1 MSSKPFIDFKFNLQ
15 LFGEKTEQPTAK
27 KKEDARKKGQ
37 IVFSKDLNMAF
48 TFLTALLAMKV
59 FGGYIVGV
67 LNNSLG
73 FFMAFPVSTDNVF
86 NPRDMATLLGRMMID
101 ILSVTVPILLTIMVV
116 GVILNYLQVGYLFT
130 NETLKFKLD
139 KLNPVNGM
147 KQIFSLKS
155 LVELAKNLA
164 KIVIL
169 SFVAFSYLKDKL
181 GLIIELMGMPPIQ
194 IGAILWDLMYNL
206 SLRIA
211 IVLIILGVLD
221 LAYKL
226 WQNNKDLMMS
236 KQEIKEEYKQM
247 EGNPQIKGKIREKQR
262 QMAMSRM
269 MQDVPKADVI
279 ITNPTHFAVAVKYD
293 QSKYDAPYVVAKGQ
307 DLIAK
312 QIRKVA
318 EENQVPI
325 VENKPLARELFASV
339 KIGRT
344 IPEHLFHA
352 VAEVLAFVY
361 KIKKK

>member
-1 MSSKPFIDFKFNLQ
+1 MKFNLQ

-27 KKEDARKKGQ
+27 KKDDARKKGQ
-37 IVFSKDLNMAF
+37 VVFSKDLNMAF
-48 TFLTALLAMKV
+48 TFLTALIVLKA
-59 FGGYIVGV
+59 FGTYV
-67 LNNSLG
+67 LGILRSSYT
-73 FFMAFPVSTDNVF
+73 FFMSFPVDTDNVF
-86 NPRDMATLLGRMMID
+86 NPRDMAILLGRMMVD
-101 ILSVTVPILLTIMVV
+101 ILAITVPITLIVMVV
-116 GVILNYLQVGYLFT
+116 GVVLNYLQVGYLFT
-130 NETLKFKLD
+130 SETLKFKLD
-139 KLNPVNGM
+139 KLNPVNGL

-169 SFVAFSYLKDKL
+169 AFAAYTYLRDKL
-181 GLIIELMGMPPIQ
+181 GLIIELMGMSPLQ
-194 IGAILWDLMYNL
+194 IGAILWDITYNL

-211 IVLIILGVLD
+211 IILIILGVLD
-221 LAYKL
+221 IAYKL

-247 EGNPQIKGKIREKQR
+247 EGNPQIKSKIREKQR

-293 QSKYDAPYVVAKGQ
+293 QAKFDAPFVVAKGQ

-318 EENQVPI
+318 EENKVPI
-325 VENKPLARELFASV
+325 VENKPLARELYASV

-361 KIKKK
+361 KIKRK

>member
-1 MSSKPFIDFKFNLQ
+1 MKFNLQ

-27 KKEDARKKGQ
+27 KKDDARKKGQ
-37 IVFSKDLNMAF
+37 VVFSKDLNMAF
-48 TFLTALLAMKV
+48 TFLTALIVLRAL
-59 FGGYIVGV
+59 GTYILGI
-67 LNNSLG
+67 LRNSYT
-73 FFMAFPVSTDNVF
+73 FFMSFPVDADDVF
-86 NPRDMATLLGRMMID
+86 NSRDMAIVLGRMMVD
-101 ILSVTVPILLTIMVV
+101 ILAIAVPVTLIVMVV

-130 NETLKFKLD
+130 SEPLMFKLD
-139 KLNPVNGM
+139 KLNPVNGL

-169 SFVAFSYLKDKL
+169 AFAAYTYLKDKL
-181 GLIIELMGMPPIQ
+181 GLIIELISMPPLQ
-194 IGAILWDLMYNL
+194 IGAILWDITYNL

-211 IVLIILGVLD
+211 IILIILGVLD
-221 LAYKL
+221 IAYKL

-247 EGNPQIKGKIREKQR
+247 EGNPQIKGKIKEKQR

-318 EENQVPI
+318 EESKVPI
-325 VENKPLARELFASV
+325 VENKPLARELYASV
-339 KIGRT
+339 KVGRT

-361 KIKKK
+361 KIKRK

>member
-1 MSSKPFIDFKFNLQ
+1 MKFNLQ

-27 KKEDARKKGQ
+27 KKDDARKKGQ
-37 IVFSKDLNMAF
+37 VVFSKDLNMAF
-48 TFLTALLAMKV
+48 TFLTALIVLRAL
-59 FGGYIVGV
+59 GTYILGI
-67 LNNSLG
+67 LRNSYT
-73 FFMAFPVSTDNVF
+73 FFMSFPVDADDVF
-86 NPRDMATLLGRMMID
+86 NSRDMAIVLGRIMVD
-101 ILSVTVPILLTIMVV
+101 ILAIAVPVTLIVMVV

-130 NETLKFKLD
+130 SEPLMFKLD
-139 KLNPVNGM
+139 KLNPVNGL

-169 SFVAFSYLKDKL
+169 AFAAYTYLKDKL
-181 GLIIELMGMPPIQ
+181 GLIIELISMPPLQ
-194 IGAILWDLMYNL
+194 IGAILWDITYNL

-211 IVLIILGVLD
+211 IILIILGVLD
-221 LAYKL
+221 IAYKL

-247 EGNPQIKGKIREKQR
+247 EGNPQIKGKIKEKQR

-318 EENQVPI
+318 EESKVPI
-325 VENKPLARELFASV
+325 VENKPLARELYASV
-339 KIGRT
+339 KVGRT

-361 KIKKK
+361 KIKRK

>member
-1 MSSKPFIDFKFNLQ
+1 MKFNLQ

-27 KKEDARKKGQ
+27 KKDDARKKGQ
-37 IVFSKDLNMAF
+37 VVFSKDLNMAF
-48 TFLTALLAMKV
+48 TFLTALIVLRA
-59 FGGYIVGV
+59 FGTYILGV
-67 LNNSLG
+67 LRNSYT
-73 FFMAFPVSTDNVF
+73 FFMSFPVDADDVF
-86 NPRDMATLLGRMMID
+86 NSRDMAIILGRMMVD
-101 ILSVTVPILLTIMVV
+101 ILAIAVPVTLIVMVV
-116 GVILNYLQVGYLFT
+116 GIILNYIQVGYLFT
-130 NETLKFKLD
+130 SEPLMFKLD
-139 KLNPVNGM
+139 KLNPVNGL

-169 SFVAFSYLKDKL
+169 AFAAYTYLKDKL
-181 GLIIELMGMPPIQ
+181 GLIIELISMPPLQ
-194 IGAILWDLMYNL
+194 IGAILWDITYNL

-211 IVLIILGVLD
+211 IILIILGVLD
-221 LAYKL
+221 IAYKL

-247 EGNPQIKGKIREKQR
+247 EGNPQIKGKIKEKQR

-318 EENQVPI
+318 EESKVPI
-325 VENKPLARELFASV
+325 VENKPLARELYASV
-339 KIGRT
+339 KVGRT

-361 KIKKK
+361 KIKRK

>member
-1 MSSKPFIDFKFNLQ
+1 MKFNLQ

-27 KKEDARKKGQ
+27 KKDDARKKGQ
-37 IVFSKDLNMAF
+37 VVFSKDLNMAF
-48 TFLTALLAMKV
+48 TFLTALIVLRAL
-59 FGGYIVGV
+59 GTYILGI
-67 LNNSLG
+67 LRNSYT
-73 FFMAFPVSTDNVF
+73 FFMSFPVDADDVF
-86 NPRDMATLLGRMMID
+86 NSRDMAIILGRMMVD
-101 ILSVTVPILLTIMVV
+101 ILAIAVPVTLIVMVV

-130 NETLKFKLD
+130 SEPLMFKLD
-139 KLNPVNGM
+139 KLNPVNGL

-169 SFVAFSYLKDKL
+169 AFAAYTYLKDKL
-181 GLIIELMGMPPIQ
+181 GLIIELISMPPLQ
-194 IGAILWDLMYNL
+194 IGAILWDITYNL

-211 IVLIILGVLD
+211 IILIILGVLD
-221 LAYKL
+221 IAYKL

-247 EGNPQIKGKIREKQR
+247 EGNPQIKGKIKEKQR

-318 EENQVPI
+318 EESKVPI
-325 VENKPLARELFASV
+325 VENKPLARELYASV
-339 KIGRT
+339 KVGRT

-361 KIKKK
+361 KIKRK